1 MEVHLQIGDIVRHK
15 KFGSGTVT
23 AVDKGFCT
31 VSFKSREAMFRL
43 PEAFEEGFLTSDK
56 VVLTEED
63 AEEEGLQMAED
74 PEIPAPKED
83 KKHQAPTWACYVM
96 AIIMGVIFIPIA
108 IVLFQS
114 EVDLFIYLG
123 VLFCFA
129 PVVGFFA
136 GYLVKPSSSEST
148 VYSDSSNP
156 STTYTPPV
164 RKKGKGLFES
174 DTDKVQQDVYDQQ
187 KESLSILEDMVQ
199 MHSVNPDAD
208 LEEHYGWDY
217 KIDYDQDGKDL

>member
-1 MEVHLQIGDIVRHK
+1 MEVHLQTGDIVRHK
-15 KFGSGTVT
+15 KFGAGTVT

-43 PEAFEEGFLTSDK
+43 PEAFEDGFLTSDK
-56 VVLTEED
+56 VILTDEQEEQV
-63 AEEEGLQMAED
+63 EEK
-74 PEIPAPKED
+74 PEVPAPKEE
-83 KKHQAPTWACYVM
+83 KKHTGPTWVCFVM

-114 EVDLFIYLG
+114 EVDLFVFLG

-129 PVVGFFA
+129 PVFGFFA
-136 GYLVKPSSSEST
+136 GFLVNTSSSGT
-148 VYSDSSNP
+148 AVYSDSGSSSP
-156 STTYTPPV
+156 SYTPPV

-174 DTDKVQQDVYDQQ
+174 DTDKVQQDVYAQQ
-187 KESLSILEDMVQ
+187 KESLSILEDMIQ

-208 LEEHYGWDY
+208 LEEHFGWDH
-217 KIDYDQDGKDL
+217 KIDYDQDAKDF